1 MADKEKKDLSVKKAT
16 VMAVIAI
23 ILIFIAF
30 AVLGGAALMQDDQED
45 VSGWGVKRT
54 HAITR
59 IISFDRA
66 AA

>member
-1 MADKEKKDLSVKKAT
+1 
-16 VMAVIAI
+16 MAVIAI

-30 AVLGGAALMQDDQED
+30 AVLGGAALMKDDQED

>member
-1 MADKEKKDLSVKKAT
+1 
-16 VMAVIAI
+16 MAVIAI

-30 AVLGGAALMQDDQED
+30 AVLGGAALMQDDQEN
-45 VSGWGVKRT
+45 VWGWGVMRT

-59 IISFDRA
+59 IISFDWA